1 MSDALETQEFT
12 LNLGPQHPS
21 THGVYRAKLRL
32 DGETIVSCENVIGY
46 LHRGIEKLAE
56 SRTYAQFSPFVSRFD
71 YLAGLLNGW
80 GYALAMERLGGI
92 AVPLRAEYL
101 RVIAGEL
108 QRIASHLVALSSM
121 VIDLNAVTGWMYA
134 FTAREGVLDLLEALT
149 GSRMMFNYIVAGGV
163 AEDLPERFEA
173 KARVVLEDLRA
184 RLKDFDRLVSGNEIF
199 LGRTKGIGVITGEA
213 ALEYGLTG
221 PNLRSSGVGLDL
233 RKSAPYGVY
242 DRLSFEPPVL
252 KGGDS
257 FDRYYIHL
265 LEIYQSASLV
275 EQAIIGLPPGPVR
288 TKLPRAWKPAA
299 GEAFE
304 WIESA
309 RGIQGYCLV
318 SDGGPAPYRM
328 HLRSPS
334 FANIG
339 IIPELAPGLTIQD
352 FVATLASMDIVLGEI
367 DR

>member
-1 MSDALETQEFT
+1 VSELIETQEFT

-21 THGVYRAKLRL
+21 THGVYRARLRL
-32 DGETIVSCENVIGY
+32 DGETILSCENVIGY

-71 YLAGLLNGW
+71 YLAGALNGW
-80 GYALAMERLGGI
+80 GYALALEKLGGV
-92 AVPLRAEYL
+92 AVPPRAEYL

-108 QRIASHLVALSSM
+108 QRAASHLVALSSM

-134 FTAREGVLDLLEALT
+134 FTAREGILDLLEALT

-163 AEDLPERFEA
+163 SEDLPEDFEPR
-173 KARVVLEDLRA
+173 ARKTFEDLRS

-199 LGRTKGIGVITGEA
+199 LGRTKGIGLIPAET
-213 ALEYGLTG
+213 ALEYGMTG
-221 PNLRSSGVGLDL
+221 PNLRSSGVALDL
-233 RKSAPYGVY
+233 RKDAPYGVY
-242 DRLSFEPPVL
+242 DRLYFEPPL
-252 KGGDS
+252 LRGCDS

-265 LEIYQSASLV
+265 LETYQSVALV
-275 EQAIIGLPPGPVR
+275 EQAIIALPPGPVR
-288 TKLPRAWKPAA
+288 TRIPKGWKPEA
-299 GEAFE
+299 GEAFA

-309 RGIQGYCLV
+309 RGIQGYHVV
-318 SDGGPAPYRM
+318 SDGGPKPYRM

-339 IIPELAPGLTIQD
+339 VIPELAPGLTIQD
-352 FVATLASMDIVLGEI
+352 FVATLASLDIVLGEI